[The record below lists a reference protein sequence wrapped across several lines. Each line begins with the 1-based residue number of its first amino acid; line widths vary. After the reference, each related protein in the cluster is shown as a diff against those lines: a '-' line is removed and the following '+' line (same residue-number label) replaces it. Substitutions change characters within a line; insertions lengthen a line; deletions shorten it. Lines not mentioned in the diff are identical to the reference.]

1 MRWSARN
8 DRIRVHRMTAARR
21 GALVLLALRI
31 AYGVALVVAPA
42 RLGRRWLGSASAT
55 APTQVP
61 LRGLGVREVA
71 LHGAALI
78 AAVRGAPLRP
88 WLAVSIAG
96 DLSDIASTVAG
107 RQQLPK
113 GSAVATLAA
122 GGGSAALTA
131 VLAAAVDS

>member
-1 MRWSARN
+1 
-8 DRIRVHRMTAARR
+8 VTAARR
-21 GALVLLALRI
+21 GALAVLALRI
-31 AYGVALVVAPA
+31 AYGAALVVSPA

-71 LHGAALI
+71 LHSVALV

-96 DLSDIASTVAG
+96 DLSDIASTFAG
-107 RQQLPK
+107 AKELPK
-113 GSAVATLAA
+113 GSATATLAA
-122 GGGSAALTA
+122 AGGSAALTA
-131 VLAAAVDS
+131 ALAAAVDS